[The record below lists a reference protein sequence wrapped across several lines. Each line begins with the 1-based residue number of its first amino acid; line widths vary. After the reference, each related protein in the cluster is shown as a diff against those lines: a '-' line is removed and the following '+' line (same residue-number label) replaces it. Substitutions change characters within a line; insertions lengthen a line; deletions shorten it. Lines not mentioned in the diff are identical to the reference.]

1 MPTRRTRARQPAD
14 SLGSGCRSRSG
25 RINWRRWSARRSSA
39 SLIRLI
45 DRYRAGAGQNWL
57 LTAHISLYCVPPTT
71 IGGKDM
77 PSKQDI
83 ANRGMRLW
91 QESRAKLLSD
101 QLGDKPQRPVEVS
114 KKDTVT
120 TEKAEIFS

>member
-1 MPTRRTRARQPAD
+1 
-14 SLGSGCRSRSG
+14 
-25 RINWRRWSARRSSA
+25 
-39 SLIRLI
+39 
-45 DRYRAGAGQNWL
+45 
-57 LTAHISLYCVPPTT
+57 
-71 IGGKDM
+71 M
-77 PSKQDI
+77 PSKQDF